1 MILLLVTIFV
11 VGYISISL
19 ETYIRINKA
28 AIALL
33 TGVACWLAYMLMSH
47 DKEKVIDQLAESLG
61 DLSGIL
67 FFLLS
72 AMTIV
77 EIIDAHKGFS
87 IITNKIS
94 QTDKRALVWIVSLIA
109 FFLSPILDN
118 LTTSI
123 VMVLLLRK
131 LVANSKQRLIFTG
144 MIIIAANAGGV
155 WSPIGDV
162 TSTMLWMGN
171 QVTAK
176 GVLMKLFLPSLAC
189 LLVPLF
195 ICSMKMKG
203 KTRRPLVKTSDS
215 QLPISQTQQ
224 YIVLCS
230 GLMVLLSV
238 PVLKSLTGL
247 PPYMCILFGLGIL
260 WIITE
265 IIHHNKESEK
275 GELTVAE
282 ALGRIDTPSILFFL
296 GILLG
301 IAALQATGV
310 LQTLAQLLERSVSN
324 SHVIVMLF
332 GLLSSVVDN
341 VPLVAAAQAMYSLDK
356 YPTDDSFWLL
366 LTYCSGT
373 GGSILLIGSAAG
385 VAAMGM
391 ENISFVWYLKKVSFL
406 ALAGF
411 FAGIGVYFLQLLIF
425 K

>member
-1 MILLLVTIFV
+1 MTLLLIIIFTA
-11 VGYISISL
+11 GYISISL

-33 TGVACWLAYMLMSH
+33 TGVACWIAYITMSSH
-47 DKEKVIDQLAESLG
+47 KPEVVEKLTGSLG

-87 IITNKIS
+87 IITNRIN
-94 QTDKRALVWIVSLIA
+94 QTDKRTLVWIISLLA
-109 FFLSPILDN
+109 FFLSPVLDN
-118 LTTSI
+118 LTTSV

-131 LVANSKQRLIFTG
+131 LVANPKQRLIFTG

-176 GVLMKLFLPSLAC
+176 GLMLRLFLPSLTC
-189 LLVPLF
+189 LLVPLI
-195 ICSMKMKG
+195 ICTLKMKG
-203 KTRRPLVKTSDS
+203 KTRRPVAIASDA
-215 QLPISQTQQ
+215 QLPVSQMQQ
-224 YIVLCS
+224 YIVLYS
-230 GLMVLLSV
+230 GLMILFSV
-238 PVLKSLTGL
+238 PVLKSITGL

-265 IIHHNKESEK
+265 IIHHDKEAEK
-275 GELTVAE
+275 GELTVAD

-301 IAALQATGV
+301 IAALQAAGV
-310 LQTLAQLLERSVSN
+310 LQSLAHFLDASVCN
-324 SHVIVMLF
+324 SHLVVMLF

-341 VPLVAAAQAMYSLDK
+341 VPLVAASQAMYGLHRF
-356 YPTDDSFWLL
+356 PTDDSFWLL

-406 ALAGF
+406 ALSGF
-411 FAGIGVYFLQLLIF
+411 FAGIGVYFLQLLLLG
-425 K
+425 

>member
-1 MILLLVTIFV
+1 MVFLLVTIFV
-11 VGYISISL
+11 AGYLSISL

-33 TGVACWLAYMLMSH
+33 TGVACWIAYILMSD
-47 DKEKVIDQLAESLG
+47 DKEKVIDQLTKSLG

-77 EIIDAHKGFS
+77 EIIDAHKGFN
-87 IITNKIS
+87 IITSKIN
-94 QTDKRALVWIVSLIA
+94 QTDKRALVWIISLIA

-131 LVANSKQRLIFTG
+131 LVDNPKQRLIFTG

-176 GVLMKLFLPSLAC
+176 GVLTKLFLPSLTC
-189 LLVPLF
+189 LLVPLI
-195 ICSMKMKG
+195 ICSIKMKG
-203 KTRRPLVKTSDS
+203 KTRRPITKTSDTA
-215 QLPISQTQQ
+215 LPISQTQQ
-224 YIVLCS
+224 YIVLYS
-230 GLMVLLSV
+230 GLMILLSV
-238 PVLKSLTGL
+238 PILKSLTGL

-301 IAALQATGV
+301 IAALQATGI
-310 LQTLAQLLERSVSN
+310 LQSLAQLLESSISN
-324 SHVIVMLF
+324 SHVIVVLF

-341 VPLVAAAQAMYSLDK
+341 VPLVAAAQAMYGLDK
-356 YPTDDSFWLL
+356 YPTDDNFWLL

-425 K
+425 G